1 MHLCALQCFCALRCI
16 CALQN
21 RSSHHKSKLSS
32 DYMNTLSVSLRQQIS
47 KEFQC
52 LGSFSVVVMGAL
64 EWGWW
69 RTLKTAS
76 KKQFQKSPSSP
87 TFQNPTPSSSP
98 RWGGSHNKVI
108 PLWKVAD
115 YTPSFFVGKVSQFN
129 TYWRPVSTMYPSR
142 MSRIPVF
149 EFSNWS

>member
-1 MHLCALQCFCALRCI
+1 MHLCALQYFCALRCI

-21 RSSHHKSKLSS
+21 RSSYHKSKLSS

-47 KEFQC
+47 KEFHC

-64 EWGWW
+64 KWGWW
-69 RTLKTAS
+69 RTLNI
-76 KKQFQKSPSSP
+76 QKIAMTEV
-87 TFQNPTPSSSP
+87 TFFADFPKSP

-149 EFSNWS
+149 AFSNWS